1 MGPGGVAGRDGVHLR
16 RVDVVALLVD
26 QNRCLSGEFS
36 ATAACSALSPAALR
50 AIDVYPLTSTT
61 WVCVHTVGTATASAT
76 VAHSHNSAVSAN
88 RTKWSYLATRR
99 GRDSAILVIILLTRF
114 SALRELW

>member
-1 MGPGGVAGRDGVHLR
+1 MAVPAIGMGIQLHLTE
-16 RVDVVALLVD
+16 
-26 QNRCLSGEFS
+26 SG
-36 ATAACSALSPAALR
+36 AQPPT
-50 AIDVYPLTSTT
+50 IN
-61 WVCVHTVGTATASAT
+61 AT

-88 RTKWSYLATRR
+88 RTQWSYLATRR